1 MERLTER
8 HYKASDGY
16 YMKCS
21 GTCGEGCCD
30 GCPKGDEFV
39 DRLGQIEDVLGDTYD
54 LDRLRELVEADKN
67 GRCVVLPVKIG
78 DRVYT
83 VFPLSLKREAKVE
96 KIEIDEHGVFL
107 RGKYPSIFDG
117 DAFIPANVFG
127 TYAFTKEAEAKKA
140 ERQQIEAFLAKEAD
154 HE

>member
-1 MERLTER
+1 MQLHEAIEHAREVSLRGCTECHKEHGQLADWPEELERLR
-8 HYKASDGY
+8 S
-16 YMKCS
+16 
-21 GTCGEGCCD
+21 
-30 GCPKGDEFV
+30 
-39 DRLGQIEDVLGDTYD
+39 VLGDTYD
-54 LDRLRELVEADKN
+54 LDRLRELVEADKD

-107 RGKYPSIFDG
+107 RGKCPSIFDG

-140 ERQQIEAFLAKEAD
+140 ERQQIEALLAKEG
-154 HE
+154 

>member
-1 MERLTER
+1 MELHEAIKHAREVSLKGCTECHKEHGQLADWLEELERLR
-8 HYKASDGY
+8 S
-16 YMKCS
+16 
-21 GTCGEGCCD
+21 
-30 GCPKGDEFV
+30 
-39 DRLGQIEDVLGDTYD
+39 VLGDTYD
-54 LDRLRELVEADKN
+54 PDQLRELVEADKD
-67 GRCVVLPVKIG
+67 GRCVALPVKIG

-83 VFPLSLKREAKVE
+83 VFPLSFKREAKIE

-107 RGKYPSIFDG
+107 RGKYPSIFDA